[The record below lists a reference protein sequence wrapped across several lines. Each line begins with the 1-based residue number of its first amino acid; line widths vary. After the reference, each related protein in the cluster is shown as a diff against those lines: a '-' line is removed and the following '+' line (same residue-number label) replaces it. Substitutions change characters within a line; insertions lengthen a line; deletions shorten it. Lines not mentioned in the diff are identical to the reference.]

1 MFVVVGFFFTGD
13 NMALYETMLSGKN
26 DNKKVKNPGLG
37 SWYGKCLNGG
47 TRLGY
52 DKVLA
57 FITFLNI
64 HIHIYIYTSSRIVA
78 FTLILFNNLVGI
90 K

>member
-1 MFVVVGFFFTGD
+1 
-13 NMALYETMLSGKN
+13 MALYETMLSGKN

-64 HIHIYIYTSSRIVA
+64 HIHIYIYTQVA
-78 FTLILFNNLVGI
+78 E
-90 K
+90 